1 MPSFNCTTGSPFSTL
16 YVVCNYTVGSA
27 NVASN
32 YTPVTVQLSLVHG
45 GLNMNAGTDDCSVSL
60 GGTTKTWTGPGVHD
74 YGGGTVN
81 LGSTSFNVYHNSDGT
96 WSGTLS
102 VSYRINITYS
112 GTWIGTISGSR
123 GITLPTIPRASSI
136 STGTLVIGS
145 GNAVSITRAS
155 SSFTHDLTLKYGSL
169 STSVYGAGTSAT
181 ITPPMSWCNSI
192 TKTTSVTG
200 TLTCTTKS
208 GSSTVGT
215 TSISV
220 TISIPSSVKPSISAS
235 ASPISGF
242 EGMYL
247 TYISKCKVSITGSGS
262 YGSSIRSYTISGGGY
277 TSSSSSYTTGI
288 LTRSGQMT
296 FTCSCTDSRG
306 RQSSTT
312 VTITVQSYS
321 YPKISISTPYRCTS
335 DGTASEDG
343 TYAAILATFSYS
355 SLSGKNSITCN
366 AYYRLQGASS
376 WGSAIS
382 LTSGSKK
389 VIGGSLLDYNSYEI
403 RITIKDEV
411 SAQTESIYLL
421 PASGNYLFSG
431 KLGKI
436 GIGTRPPSS
445 GEDGVYV
452 NKAWEYNGSGI
463 EDLRNNNIVPGNF
476 GDKYAKW
483 YFDQAGL
490 ETEWKAIQQIK
501 GWTGSDYVTT
511 EFAYPAGTEFSNRS
525 LQWRV
530 GFGTTWTPW
539 RKLLDSVNASD
550 SVLLRGTYTYDG
562 GSDTSETSL
571 NSWLDGL
578 LDQMINNSMLNV
590 TFSCG
595 AVSTY
600 FFSGFLVKITS
611 SYGFLFGYSYY
622 EMMLHKIHW
631 NGTWRASKLYNIN
644 NISDTVPISRGG
656 TGATSAAGARVNIG
670 IYNATIVLARNNSTV
685 QDIALSTLTGGQ
697 KSETG
702 VGGILYAING
712 DRRALTNA
720 ITAVTRLDPS
730 GNTFRL
736 VFDAAQSGNMRVNT
750 ILFDV

>member
-1 MPSFNCTTGSPFSTL
+1 MPSFNCTNGSPFSTL

-60 GGTTKTWTGPGVHD
+60 GGTTKTWTGPGIHD

-136 STGTLVIGS
+136 STGTIVIGR
-145 GNAVSITRAS
+145 GNTVSISRAS

-192 TKTTSVTG
+192 TTTTSVTG

-220 TISIPSSVKPSISAS
+220 TISIPSNVKPGISAS
-235 ASPISGF
+235 ATLQSGF
-242 EGMYL
+242 NGLYL
-247 TYISKCKVSITGSGS
+247 QGRSKARIAISATTS
-262 YGSSIRSYTISGGGY
+262 YGSAIRSYSISGGGY
-277 TSSSSSYTTGI
+277 TSSSSSYTTGTLNTAGTI
-288 LTRSGQMT
+288 T
-296 FTCSCTDSRG
+296 FTCSCTDARG
-306 RQSSTT
+306 RSASTT
-312 VTITVQSYS
+312 VSIYVTAYS
-321 YPKISISTPYRCTS
+321 APKISVVAPYRCTAT
-335 DGTASEDG
+335 GAASEDG
-343 TYAAILATFSYS
+343 TYAAVQATFSGT
-355 SLSGKNSITCN
+355 SLSGANTVSCY
-366 AYYRLQGASS
+366 AYYRQAGATS
-376 WGSAIS
+376 WSGSTK
-382 LTSGSKK
+382 LTSNSKA
-389 VIGGSLLDYNSYEI
+389 VIGGGNLADYNEYQIRIYLYDTVGSSSEYIYEI
-403 RITIKDEV
+403 ST
-411 SAQTESIYLL
+411 
-421 PASGNYLFSG
+421 SGNYLFSG
-431 KLGKI
+431 KLGHI
-436 GIGTRPPSS
+436 GIGMRAPNS
-445 GEDGVYV
+445 GREGVYMP
-452 NKAWEYNGSGI
+452 KAMLSNGVDI
-463 EDLRNNNIVPGNF
+463 EDLRDLNITPGYF
-476 GDKYAKW
+476 GSYTAKW
-483 YFDQAGL
+483 YFDQTGGNS
-490 ETEWKAIQQIK
+490 TWKAVLHIQ
-501 GWTGSDYVTT
+501 GWTVGGYAATEIAFPASDTGTDYIYWRMGRNGSWSAWKQMVSLGEKLSWSGSASNWVNGRDNALLVQSSINTYSPFCSIKTT
-511 EFAYPAGTEFSNRS
+511 NGSWEIGAY
-525 LQWRV
+525 
-530 GFGTTWTPW
+530 
-539 RKLLDSVNASD
+539 NAS
-550 SVLLRGTYTYDG
+550 
-562 GSDTSETSL
+562 
-571 NSWLDGL
+571 
-578 LDQMINNSMLNV
+578 
-590 TFSCG
+590 
-595 AVSTY
+595 
-600 FFSGFLVKITS
+600 
-611 SYGFLFGYSYY
+611 SYY
-622 EMMLHKIHW
+622 DDLVFTYITDSNHSSGNNTATAQVRITEHGSIYGATW
-631 NGTWRASKLYNIN
+631 NGATIGLDK
-644 NISDTVPISRGG
+644 GG

>member
-136 STGTLVIGS
+136 STGTIVIGS
-145 GNAVSITRAS
+145 GNTVSISRAS

-192 TKTTSVTG
+192 TTTTSVTG

-235 ASPISGF
+235 ASPISGL

-312 VTITVQSYS
+312 VTITVQNYS

-403 RITIKDEV
+403 RITLKDEV

-445 GEDGVYV
+445 GEDGVYM

-463 EDLRNNNIVPGNF
+463 EDLRNNDVMPGNF
-476 GDKYAKW
+476 GGRYVKW
-483 YFDQAGL
+483 YFHQAGADN
-490 ETEWKAIQQIK
+490 EWKAIQQIK
-501 GWTGSDYVTT
+501 GWQGDDYVTA
-511 EFAYPAGTEFSNRS
+511 EFAFPASTNLFNRT

-530 GFGTTWTPW
+530 GAGTAWTGW
-539 RKLLDSVNASD
+539 HELIDNVTLQNFALMKTTRF
-550 SVLLRGTYTYDG
+550 YDG
-562 GSDTSETSL
+562 GDVQQNENNFNSFLEDIYDTL
-571 NSWLDGL
+571 YDG
-578 LDQMINNSMLNV
+578 QMI
-590 TFSCG
+590 TIRFSCYPAIG
-595 AVSTY
+595 TGQQ
-600 FFSGFLVKITS
+600 FT
-611 SYGFLFGYSYY
+611 GFLFRTNLQYGGVCAWSYSNSMAIKYKTSGSWGNT
-622 EMMLHKIHW
+622 H
-631 NGTWRASKLYNIN
+631 
-644 NISDTVPISRGG
+644 ISNLNALGVLN
-656 TGATSAAGARVNIG
+656 GATPNAILANLNIHP
-670 IYNATIVLARNNSTV
+670 YSIVLKRNGSTI
-685 QDIALSTLTGGQ
+685 QDVSLSTLTNGDFSTLPTGG
-697 KSETG
+697 
-702 VGGILYAING
+702 VVYAING
-712 DRRALTNA
+712 DRGALSDA
-720 ITAVTRLDPS
+720 ITAVSKWTS
-730 GNTFRL
+730 SNNGTIRL
-736 VFDAAQSGNMRVNT
+736 VFDTNSSANMRINLIV
-750 ILFDV
+750 FYV